1 MYAEEKS
8 LYMVDEADK
17 LIAVWNGSYG
27 TGTGHCVK
35 CAEQKGIEIIRVD
48 I

>member
-1 MYAEEKS
+1 MQKRNR
-8 LYMVDEADK
+8 YMVDRADK

-27 TGTGHCVK
+27 TGHCVR